1 MAASAAAMTHAKP
14 SDPDDPTRLKRI
26 ALDAAREY
34 YRISREHGTYDVG
47 YARMAALQG
56 ILRLLIYMV
65 GGDEDGHV
73 VQPD

>member
-1 MAASAAAMTHAKP
+1 MTHAKP
-14 SDPDDPTRLKRI
+14 SDPDDPTRPKRL

-34 YRISREHGTYDVG
+34 YRISREHSTYDVG

-56 ILRLLIYMV
+56 ILRLLIYVV
-65 GGDEDGHV
+65 GGDEDGWV

>member
-1 MAASAAAMTHAKP
+1 MTHAKP
-14 SDPDDPTRLKRI
+14 STPDDPTRPKRM

-56 ILRLLIYMV
+56 ILRLLIYVV
-65 GGDEDGHV
+65 GGDEDGWV